1 MCMQKL
7 YYTEYNL
14 FSGVSTEILYKEK
27 VYENRNLE
35 MISSFIFIKMIE
47 N

>member
-7 YYTEYNL
+7 YFTEYNL
-14 FSGVSTEILYKEK
+14 FSGASTEILYKEK

-35 MISSFIFIKMIE
+35 MIWSFIFIKIIE